1 MWTGFS
7 AIGIHSDT
15 PLQCGME
22 GVGSKQWCFG
32 VFSPLGE
39 KKKEP
44 NYAPCTSV
52 HRHIPWKSKTNI
64 TNKKISTLNSLKFLL

>member
-39 KKKEP
+39 KKKNQIMLPALQFTDTYPENQKP
-44 NYAPCTSV
+44 TS
-52 HRHIPWKSKTNI
+52 PTKKSQP
-64 TNKKISTLNSLKFLL
+64 STL

>member
-15 PLQCGME
+15 QLQCGME
-22 GVGSKQWCFG
+22 GVGSKQLRFG

-39 KKKEP
+39 KKKKNQIMLPALQFTDTYPE
-44 NYAPCTSV
+44 NQ
-52 HRHIPWKSKTNI
+52 KTPP
-64 TNKKISTLNSLKFLL
+64 TKKQTQPSTL